1 MKRKKTVD
9 LFDDREEEDKGARY
23 LAVSSAVPVWSSTC
37 VDAIVPEVVPDI
49 TEIEGG

>member
-9 LFDDREEEDKGARY
+9 LFDDREDKGARY